1 MATPAPTP
9 QDLLLLSAYLDG
21 QISPSARAALEE
33 RLAADPALRALLE
46 DLRATRAVLR
56 AAPTLRP
63 PRDFTLDPALYG
75 RATPFWARGGL
86 FRVAGLVGAAA
97 AAVLIA
103 FGALFM
109 GNQAAAPGSAA
120 RNVVAATATAAVGVA
135 AVPTQ
140 IATLTETPDA
150 AAFSAPLPTAALIAT
165 SAAAEPPSAATSR
178 SAPPATIMM
187 EMAVTAQVEM
197 GPAAGLMAATP
208 AIPSPISPPTS
219 ALGLPT
225 ATFAETAA
233 EPTQADAVQQ
243 VSPAT
248 PPATTEGLADEG
260 PPINPASRLIA
271 VIGISLLILSGVVFL
286 IGWFRARQQ

>member
-46 DLRATRAVLR
+46 DLRATRTVLR

-86 FRVAGLVGAAA
+86 FRVAGFVGAAA

-103 FGALFM
+103 FGVLFT
-109 GNQAAAPGSAA
+109 GNQAAAPGSVA
-120 RNVVAATATAAVGVA
+120 RSVATVTVADAVGVA
-135 AVPTQ
+135 AAPTET
-140 IATLTETPDA
+140 ATPTKTPDA
-150 AAFSAPLPTAALIAT
+150 AAFSAPFPTAV
-165 SAAAEPPSAATSR
+165 
-178 SAPPATIMM
+178 M
-187 EMAVTAQVEM
+187 EMAVTAEVEI
-197 GPAAGLMAATP
+197 GPAAGIMAATP
-208 AIPSPISPPTS
+208 AMPGMISPPAPAPS
-219 ALGLPT
+219 LPT
-225 ATFAETAA
+225 ATFAETDAAKAA

-243 VSPAT
+243 VPPAT
-248 PPATTEGLADEG
+248 PPAAEGVADEG
-260 PPINPASRLIA
+260 LPINPASRLIA